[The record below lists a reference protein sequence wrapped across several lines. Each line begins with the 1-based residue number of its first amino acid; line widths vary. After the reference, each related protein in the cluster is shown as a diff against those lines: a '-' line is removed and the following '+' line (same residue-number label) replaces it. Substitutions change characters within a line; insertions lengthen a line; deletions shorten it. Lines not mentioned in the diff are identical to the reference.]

1 MLRAGLLAYV
11 HTILPHGISLPMNKL
26 LTFPLIA
33 AVLALSA
40 CAKPAADESK
50 LVVAATAVP
59 HAEILQVV
67 KPLLEK
73 EGVKL
78 DVRVFNDYVQP
89 NDQLVQKQVD
99 VNYFQTEPY
108 LKAYNLDRKTD
119 LVTVTGVHIEPFG
132 AYSRRFKSLA
142 ELPNGA
148 DVVIPNDPSNNSRAL
163 ILLDSAG
170 VIKLK
175 DPSNALSTQRDITE
189 NPKQLK
195 FRELDSAMLP
205 RVLDQVDLAL
215 INTNYA
221 LDAGLN
227 PTKDALAIESSESPY
242 VNFLVARPDNKDDAR
257 VQKLAKALTSPE
269 VKAFIE
275 QKYKGAVLPAF

>member
-1 MLRAGLLAYV
+1 MTLIRFLLAG
-11 HTILPHGISLPMNKL
+11 T
-26 LTFPLIA
+26 A
-33 AVLALSA
+33 ALALSA
-40 CAKPAADESK
+40 CGGAGSDADGQRLS
-50 LVVAATAVP
+50 VAATAVP
-59 HAEILQVV
+59 HAEILEVV
-67 KPLLEK
+67 KPILAEQ
-73 EGVKL
+73 GVQL

-89 NDQLVQKQVD
+89 NDQVAQKLID

-108 LKAYNLDRKTD
+108 LDAYNRDRKTS

-132 AYSRRFKSLA
+132 AYSRRFASLEA
-142 ELPNGA
+142 LPDGA

-163 ILLDSAG
+163 ILLHTAG
-170 VIKLK
+170 VIQLA
-175 DPSNALSTQRDITE
+175 DPTNALSTLRDITA

-195 FRELDSAMLP
+195 FRELDAAMLP

-227 PTKDALAIESSESPY
+227 PVKDALAIESSDSPY
-242 VNFLVARPDNKDDAR
+242 VNFLVSRADNKDDPR
-257 VQKLAKALTSPE
+257 VQKLAAALTGPQ

-275 QKYKGAVLPAF
+275 QQYAGAVLPAF

>member
-1 MLRAGLLAYV
+1 MPHSSSHGPPHEHIRVSFLLA
-11 HTILPHGISLPMNKL
+11 
-26 LTFPLIA
+26 A
-33 AVLALSA
+33 ATLALAS
-40 CAKPAADESK
+40 CGGSGGSSGGDT
-50 LVVAATAVP
+50 LTVAATAVP
-59 HAEILQVV
+59 HAEILEVV
-67 KPLLEK
+67 EPLLAK
-73 EGVKL
+73 QGVKL

-89 NDQLVQKQVD
+89 NDQVVQKQID

-108 LKAYNLDRKTD
+108 LDAYNRDRKSQ
-119 LVTVTGVHIEPFG
+119 LVTVVGVHIEPFG
-132 AYSRRFKSLA
+132 AYSRRFKALA

-163 ILLDSAG
+163 ILLDKAG

-175 DPSNALSTQRDITE
+175 DPSNALSSQRDIVE

-227 PTKDALAIESSESPY
+227 PTRDALAIESKDSPY
-242 VNFLVARPDNKDDAR
+242 VNFLVSRPDNKDDPR

>member
-1 MLRAGLLAYV
+1 
-11 HTILPHGISLPMNKL
+11 MNKL
-26 LTFPLIA
+26 LALPLFA
-33 AVLALSA
+33 AALALSA
-40 CAKPAADESK
+40 CGKPAVDDSR
-50 LVVAATAVP
+50 LIVAATAVP
-59 HAEILQVV
+59 HAEILDVV
-67 KPLLEK
+67 KPLMEK
-73 EGVKL
+73 EGIKL

-108 LKAYNLDRKTD
+108 LDAYNRDRKTT

-132 AYSRRFKSLA
+132 AYSRRIKSLA
-142 ELPNGA
+142 DLPNGA

-163 ILLDSAG
+163 ILLDKAG

-175 DPSNALSTQRDITE
+175 DASNALSTQRDIVE

-227 PTKDALAIESSESPY
+227 PTKDALAIESSDSPY
-242 VNFLVARPDNKDDAR
+242 VNFLVARTDNKDDPR
-257 VQKLAKALTSPE
+257 VQKLAKALTSAE

>member
-1 MLRAGLLAYV
+1 
-11 HTILPHGISLPMNKL
+11 MNKL
-26 LTFPLIA
+26 FALPLFA
-33 AVLALSA
+33 TMLALSA
-40 CAKPAADESK
+40 CGKPAADDSK

-67 KPLLEK
+67 KPILEK
-73 EGVKL
+73 QGVTL

-99 VNYFQTEPY
+99 ANYFQTEPY
-108 LKAYNLDRKTD
+108 LDAYNRDRKAG
-119 LVTVTGVHIEPFG
+119 LVTVVGVHIEPFG

-142 ELPNGA
+142 ELPVGA

-163 ILLDSAG
+163 ILLDTAG

-175 DPSNALSTQRDITE
+175 DPSNALSTQRDIVD

-227 PTKDALAIESSESPY
+227 PTQDALAIESSESPY
-242 VNFLVARPDNKDDAR
+242 VNFLVSRADNRDDAR
-257 VQKLAKALTSPE
+257 VQKLAKALTGPE

-275 QKYKGAVLPAF
+275 QKYQGAVLPAF

>member
-1 MLRAGLLAYV
+1 MQTSLFRPLLVA
-11 HTILPHGISLPMNKL
+11 
-26 LTFPLIA
+26 A

-40 CAKPAADESK
+40 CGKPTADESK

-59 HAEILQVV
+59 HAEILEVV

-73 EGVKL
+73 EGVQL

-108 LKAYNLDRKTD
+108 LDAYNRDRKTT
-119 LVTVTGVHIEPFG
+119 LVTVIGVHIEPFG
-132 AYSRRFKSLA
+132 AYSRRVKSLA
-142 ELPNGA
+142 ELPEGA

-163 ILLDSAG
+163 ILLDKAG

-175 DPSNALSTQRDITE
+175 DPSNALSTQRDIVE

-227 PTKDALAIESSESPY
+227 PTKDALAIESSDSPY
-242 VNFLVARPDNKDDAR
+242 VNFLVSRADNKGDVR

-275 QKYKGAVLPAF
+275 QKYQGAVLPAF

>member
-1 MLRAGLLAYV
+1 
-11 HTILPHGISLPMNKL
+11 T
-26 LTFPLIA
+26 LT
-33 AVLALSA
+33 
-40 CAKPAADESK
+40 
-50 LVVAATAVP
+50 VAATAVP
-59 HAEILQVV
+59 HAEILEVV
-67 KPLLEK
+67 EPLLAK
-73 EGVKL
+73 QGVKL

-89 NDQLVQKQVD
+89 NDQVVQKQID

-108 LKAYNLDRKTD
+108 LDEYNRDRKSQ
-119 LVTVTGVHIEPFG
+119 LVTVVGVHIEPFG
-132 AYSRRFKSLA
+132 AYSRRFKALA
-142 ELPNGA
+142 DLPTGA

-163 ILLDSAG
+163 ILLDKAG

-175 DPSNALSTQRDITE
+175 DPSNALSSQRDIVE

-227 PTKDALAIESSESPY
+227 PTRDALAIESKDSPY
-242 VNFLVARPDNKDDAR
+242 VNFLVARADNKDDPR

>member
-1 MLRAGLLAYV
+1 MKTSLFRPLLAA
-11 HTILPHGISLPMNKL
+11 
-26 LTFPLIA
+26 A
-33 AVLALSA
+33 AVLALAA
-40 CAKPAADESK
+40 CGKPATDESR

-67 KPLLEK
+67 KPILEK
-73 EGVKL
+73 QGVTL

-99 VNYFQTEPY
+99 ANYFQTEPY
-108 LKAYNLDRKTD
+108 LDAYNRDRKTQ
-119 LVTVTGVHIEPFG
+119 LVTVVGVHIEPFG
-132 AYSRRFKSLA
+132 AYSRRVKSLA
-142 ELPNGA
+142 QLPAGA

-163 ILLDSAG
+163 ILLDKAG

-175 DPSNALSTQRDITE
+175 DPSNALSTQRDIID
-189 NPKQLK
+189 NPKQLR

-221 LDAGLN
+221 LDAGLD
-227 PTKDALAIESSESPY
+227 PTRDALAIESKDSPY
-242 VNFLVARPDNKDDAR
+242 VNFLVARPDNRDDPR
-257 VQKLAKALTSPE
+257 VQKLAKALTGPE

-275 QKYKGAVLPAF
+275 SKYQGAVLPAF

>member
-1 MLRAGLLAYV
+1 MKKLLA
-11 HTILPHGISLPMNKL
+11 
-26 LTFPLIA
+26 FPLL
-33 AVLALSA
+33 AVALALGA
-40 CAKPAADESK
+40 CGKPAADDSR

-67 KPLLEK
+67 KPILAK
-73 EGVKL
+73 EGVTL
-78 DVRVFNDYVQP
+78 EVRVFNDYVQP

-108 LKAYNLDRKTD
+108 LDAYNRDRKTG
-119 LVTVTGVHIEPFG
+119 LVTIVGVHIEPFG
-132 AYSRRFKSLA
+132 AYSHRYKSLA
-142 ELPNGA
+142 DLPDGA

-163 ILLDSAG
+163 LLLDKAG

-175 DPSNALSTQRDITE
+175 DPSNALSTQRDIIE
-189 NPKQLK
+189 NPRHLK

-227 PTKDALAIESSESPY
+227 PTRDALAIESSDSPY
-242 VNFLVARPDNKDDAR
+242 VNFLVGRPDNRDDPR
-257 VQKLAKALTSPE
+257 VQKLAKALTGPE
-269 VKAFIE
+269 VKAFIA

>member
-1 MLRAGLLAYV
+1 MKTSLFRPLLAA
-11 HTILPHGISLPMNKL
+11 
-26 LTFPLIA
+26 A
-33 AVLALSA
+33 AVLVLSA
-40 CAKPAADESK
+40 CGKPAADDSK

-67 KPLLEK
+67 KPLLAK
-73 EGVKL
+73 DGLTL

-108 LKAYNLDRKTD
+108 LDAYNRDRKTS
-119 LVTVTGVHIEPFG
+119 LVTVVGVHIEPFG
-132 AYSRRFKSLA
+132 AYSRRAASLEA
-142 ELPNGA
+142 LPDGA
-148 DVVIPNDPSNNSRAL
+148 HVVIPNDPSNNSRAL
-163 ILLDSAG
+163 ILLHHAG
-170 VIKLK
+170 LITLK
-175 DPSNALSTQRDITE
+175 DPGNALSTQRDIVA

-227 PTKDALAIESSESPY
+227 PTRDALAIESSDSPY
-242 VNFLVARPDNKDDAR
+242 VNFLVSRTDNKDDAR
-257 VQKLAKALTSPE
+257 VQKLAAALTGPE

-275 QKYKGAVLPAF
+275 QKYEGSVLPAF

>member
-1 MLRAGLLAYV
+1 MKKTLL
-11 HTILPHGISLPMNKL
+11 LSL
-26 LTFPLIA
+26 FA
-33 AVLALSA
+33 AVALTLSA
-40 CAKPAADESK
+40 CGKSGDTSQK

-59 HAEILQVV
+59 HAEILDVV
-67 KPLLEK
+67 KPILK
-73 EGVKL
+73 EQGVEL

-108 LKAYNLDRKTD
+108 LDAYNRDRKTA
-119 LVTVTGVHIEPFG
+119 LVTVAGVHIEPFG
-132 AYSRRFKSLA
+132 AYSRKVKSLD
-142 ELPNGA
+142 ELREGA

-163 ILLDSAG
+163 ILLHNAG
-170 VIKLK
+170 VLQLK
-175 DPSNALSTQRDITE
+175 DATNALATQRDIIA
-189 NPKQLK
+189 NPKNLK

-227 PTKDALAIESSESPY
+227 PTQDALAIESKDSPY
-242 VNFLVARPDNKDDAR
+242 VNFLVAREDNKDDPR
-257 VQKLAKALTSPE
+257 VQKLAQALTSPQ
-269 VKAFIE
+269 VKEFIA